1 MLDPM
6 LDPYSLVDV
15 LVPATDSLTIFSD
28 DTIATG
34 ELVSADLHS
43 NKSCWLMSSSRNT
56 YR

>member
-1 MLDPM
+1 M

-15 LVPATDSLTIFSD
+15 LVPATASLTIFSD
-28 DTIATG
+28 DTIASG

-43 NKSCWLMSSSRNT
+43 NKSSWLMNSSQNT